1 MTPLS
6 EIGTISV
13 LFQIQMGFLVIYLI
27 CTFCHR
33 KIGSML
39 AERFADNMQSFS
51 LWGSI
56 INLILVSY
64 LPVCISMFISV
75 VGLQWEDINSAVRLN
90 NIWTIFMLNAWLLC
104 PAVLFCVIFK
114 NRHNI
119 GKLENVAEQ
128 QMDYSK
134 MADEADES
142 KKRKLGFLP
151 RETRWRLSGC
161 ATGLKLRNLKK

>member
-1 MTPLS
+1 
-6 EIGTISV
+6 
-13 LFQIQMGFLVIYLI
+13 
-27 CTFCHR
+27 
-33 KIGSML
+33 ML

-104 PAVLFCVIFK
+104 PVVLFCVIFK

-134 MADEADES
+134 MADEADEP
-142 KKRKLGFLP
+142 KKEKAGVFAKRDPMKIK
-151 RETRWRLSGC
+151 W
-161 ATGLKLRNLKK
+161 LRDWAKIEELKKIGKSPEGLIAFCNKDKKSLESFDN